1 MLVPVLEVECH
12 KNHINLINPT
22 HPLLAV
28 ALDCLKSRERECP
41 SAQELCHRIAT
52 QKVEPQYSQS
62 VLEGEREGRR
72 GDSVAAEALAAKD
85 RDIRERDN
93 QLQEKETRIRNL
105 EEEMGVLNRRL
116 QMAGVQVCWLQAKIE
131 ELQQKDEELK

>member
-1 MLVPVLEVECH
+1 MQIMAHSFPDPGPPTMEMEDARYASGTVLVPVLEVECH

-62 VLEGEREGRR
+62 VLEGEEGR
-72 GDSVAAEALAAKD
+72 
-85 RDIRERDN
+85 
-93 QLQEKETRIRNL
+93 
-105 EEEMGVLNRRL
+105 
-116 QMAGVQVCWLQAKIE
+116 
-131 ELQQKDEELK
+131 